1 MTGAAQAADKTIVVG
16 YQTDA
21 LPSSVGIAN
30 GDFDKA
36 TGAKI
41 DFRRFNSGAEIF
53 AAIASGDVQVGYV
66 GSSPFAAATS
76 RGLDVKAFYL
86 ASISGVDEA
95 LVVRNGSGINSL
107 ADLKGKKLAAAPVS
121 TDHYQLLALIKSLG
135 LNEKD
140 VQVFA
145 IPQPDIV
152 AGYNRGDLDGGF
164 VWDPALTELKKN
176 GKVLVTSKEV
186 AEKGAP
192 TFSAWVA
199 TAAFAKENPGFLKA
213 FAGVIDKY
221 QTSFANDKAAWGPDS
236 DNAKVLAKL
245 LGGTPQNQASALK
258 NLTLLPVDVAAFR
271 PVAWRRR
278 EVRARQDPEGHL
290 GLPQGSEEDLRRPA
304 FLRRV
309 RHDGRR
315 GGAQEARNVSP
326 SSAGASPSTLAAR
339 QPLSTGNL
347 KAHAA
352 RRQSERLLC
361 RPRRADG
368 ARARSGLAR
377 HSRSRIRGRARRLGL
392 REVDAAQR
400 HGGVPAALVGFDRAQ
415 RRRGHGPRRR
425 SRRRLPEGCFA
436 ALEDGRG
443 ECRARAQVR
452 GRRPDGAPRPRAGAC
467 CAWSACRTSPTRRLT
482 NCRAACASASASPAR
497 SPPTPPSCSWT
508 SRSARSTA

>member
-1 MTGAAQAADKTIVVG
+1 MIFRRTFLAAAAGALALMMGAAQAADKAIVVG

-41 DFRRFNSGAEIF
+41 DFRRFDSGAEVF

-95 LVVRNGSGINSL
+95 LVVRNGSGINAL

-121 TDHYQLLALIKSLG
+121 TDHYQLLALINSLG

-186 AEKGAP
+186 AEKGSP

-199 TAAFAKENPGFLKA
+199 TAAFAKDNPGFLKA

-236 DNAKVLAKL
+236 DNARVLAKL

-258 NLTLLPVDVAAFR
+258 NLTLLPVDVQLSDQ
-271 PVAWRRR
+271 W
-278 EVRARQDPEGHL
+278 L
-290 GLPQGSEEDLRRPA
+290 G
-304 FLRRV
+304 
-309 RHDGRR
+309 
-315 GGAQEARNVSP
+315 GGE
-326 SSAGASPSTLAAR
+326 
-339 QPLSTGNL
+339 
-347 KAHAA
+347 K
-352 RRQSERLLC
+352 
-361 RPRRADG
+361 
-368 ARARSGLAR
+368 SGLAKILKDT
-377 HSRSRIRGRARRLGL
+377 SVFLKDQKKISDVLPSY
-392 REVDAAQR
+392 AAF
-400 HGGVPAALVGFDRAQ
+400 VTT
-415 RRRGHGPRRR
+415 
-425 SRRRLPEGCFA
+425 
-436 ALEDGRG
+436 
-443 ECRARAQVR
+443 
-452 GRRPDGAPRPRAGAC
+452 GAVAGIKKPG
-467 CAWSACRTSPTRRLT
+467 S
-482 NCRAACASASASPAR
+482 
-497 SPPTPPSCSWT
+497 
-508 SRSARSTA
+508 

>member
-1 MTGAAQAADKTIVVG
+1 MSFGKIFLAAALGALALMTGAAQAADKTVVVG

-30 GDFDKA
+30 GDFEKA

-135 LNEKD
+135 LTEKD

-145 IPQPDIV
+145 IPQPEIV

-176 GKVLVTSKEV
+176 GKVIVTSKDV
-186 AEKGAP
+186 ADKGAP

-213 FAGVIDKY
+213 YAGVVDKY
-221 QTSFANDKAAWGPDS
+221 QTSFVNDKAAWGPDS

-245 LGGTPQNQASALK
+245 LGGTPQDQASALK
-258 NLTLLPVDVAAFR
+258 NLSLLPIDAQISDS
-271 PVAWRRR
+271 W
-278 EVRARQDPEGHL
+278 L
-290 GLPQGSEEDLRRPA
+290 G
-304 FLRRV
+304 
-309 RHDGRR
+309 
-315 GGAQEARNVSP
+315 GGE
-326 SSAGASPSTLAAR
+326 
-339 QPLSTGNL
+339 
-347 KAHAA
+347 K
-352 RRQSERLLC
+352 
-361 RPRRADG
+361 
-368 ARARSGLAR
+368 SGLAGILKDT
-377 HSRSRIRGRARRLGL
+377 SVFLKDQKKISDVLPSYAAF
-392 REVDAAQR
+392 VTTDA
-400 HGGVPAALVGFDRAQ
+400 V
-415 RRRGHGPRRR
+415 
-425 SRRRLPEGCFA
+425 
-436 ALEDGRG
+436 
-443 ECRARAQVR
+443 
-452 GRRPDGAPRPRAGAC
+452 APLKKPG
-467 CAWSACRTSPTRRLT
+467 T
-482 NCRAACASASASPAR
+482 
-497 SPPTPPSCSWT
+497 
-508 SRSARSTA
+508 

>member
-1 MTGAAQAADKTIVVG
+1 MSFGKTFLAAALGALALMTGAAQAADKTVVVG

-30 GDFDKA
+30 GDFEKA

-135 LNEKD
+135 LTEKD

-145 IPQPDIV
+145 VPQPEIV

-176 GKVLVTSKEV
+176 GKVIVTSKDV
-186 AEKGAP
+186 ADKGAP

-213 FAGVIDKY
+213 YAGVIDKY

-245 LGGTPQNQASALK
+245 LGGTPQDQASALK
-258 NLTLLPVDVAAFR
+258 NLSLLPIDAQLSDS
-271 PVAWRRR
+271 W
-278 EVRARQDPEGHL
+278 L
-290 GLPQGSEEDLRRPA
+290 G
-304 FLRRV
+304 
-309 RHDGRR
+309 
-315 GGAQEARNVSP
+315 GGE
-326 SSAGASPSTLAAR
+326 
-339 QPLSTGNL
+339 
-347 KAHAA
+347 K
-352 RRQSERLLC
+352 
-361 RPRRADG
+361 
-368 ARARSGLAR
+368 SGLAGILKDT
-377 HSRSRIRGRARRLGL
+377 SVFLKDQKKISDVLPSYAAF
-392 REVDAAQR
+392 VTTDAI
-400 HGGVPAALVGFDRAQ
+400 
-415 RRRGHGPRRR
+415 
-425 SRRRLPEGCFA
+425 
-436 ALEDGRG
+436 
-443 ECRARAQVR
+443 
-452 GRRPDGAPRPRAGAC
+452 
-467 CAWSACRTSPTRRLT
+467 
-482 NCRAACASASASPAR
+482 
-497 SPPTPPSCSWT
+497 TPLKKPGT
-508 SRSARSTA
+508 

>member
-1 MTGAAQAADKTIVVG
+1 MIFRRTFLAGAFGALALMTGAAHAADKTVVVG

-36 TGAKI
+36 TGGKI
-41 DFRRFNSGAEIF
+41 DFRRFNSGADIF

-86 ASISGVDEA
+86 ASISGIDEA

-107 ADLKGKKLAAAPVS
+107 SDLKGKKLAAAPVS

-145 IPQPDIV
+145 IPQPEIV

-186 AEKGAP
+186 ADKGAP

-221 QTSFANDKAAWGPDS
+221 QTSFTNDKAAWGPDS
-236 DNAKVLAKL
+236 DNAKALAKL
-245 LGGTPQNQASALK
+245 LGGTPQDQASALK
-258 NLTLLPVDVAAFR
+258 NLSLLPIDAQLSDQ
-271 PVAWRRR
+271 W
-278 EVRARQDPEGHL
+278 L
-290 GLPQGSEEDLRRPA
+290 G
-304 FLRRV
+304 
-309 RHDGRR
+309 
-315 GGAQEARNVSP
+315 GGE
-326 SSAGASPSTLAAR
+326 
-339 QPLSTGNL
+339 
-347 KAHAA
+347 K
-352 RRQSERLLC
+352 
-361 RPRRADG
+361 
-368 ARARSGLAR
+368 SGLAKILKDT
-377 HSRSRIRGRARRLGL
+377 SVFLKDQKKIS
-392 REVDAAQR
+392 EVLPSYAAFVTTDAVA
-400 HGGVPAALVGFDRAQ
+400 GVKKPG
-415 RRRGHGPRRR
+415 
-425 SRRRLPEGCFA
+425 
-436 ALEDGRG
+436 
-443 ECRARAQVR
+443 
-452 GRRPDGAPRPRAGAC
+452 
-467 CAWSACRTSPTRRLT
+467 T
-482 NCRAACASASASPAR
+482 
-497 SPPTPPSCSWT
+497 
-508 SRSARSTA
+508 